1 MAASAAQI
9 RAFVAEFGVTAPEP
23 GALKATLRTLFT
35 SRIAG
40 DGIVI
45 VGSAAEAEVIFS
57 GSYTQLGKSFSLDT
71 AAKLPSGRVLA
82 LAFDQGEGEE
92 ALLPSLGRV
101 SGKLKAETVRAYP
114 PAEAAPLSAKQA
126 DPAEHPLVP
135 TKHDWLSQRIVGEF
149 RALAPGKTIA
159 GGREFFAV
167 GDHAIRLYRQDAQLT
182 LLAEATTD
190 VGEKVLAV
198 DTVGPDRDGKLRA
211 YVSIFKGGAASSRV
225 YCFENGTLKVIAKDL
240 PYLFRAIALY
250 GGESRI
256 YAQEIGREQDFYGV
270 VYQVADTGAGIEL
283 KNPLELPRT
292 ADLFNF
298 NLLRDSAGNTLFVVL
313 GESDDLIL
321 YSDARKELWRSS
333 EKFGGSET
341 FFQRHDRYNEI
352 YMGAPL
358 TRFLEQRITVTQQGE
373 IIVPQNVGSF
383 AIGNLRSYAKSSMVS
398 LAWNGSSLEERGR
411 TKLSNTYLADYFF
424 EPQSGNLVLLEV
436 TQKEGIISSGASVI
450 RVIQHDNWAAPA
462 GN

>member
-23 GALKATLRTLFT
+23 GALKATLQTLFT

-57 GSYTQLGKSFSLDT
+57 GSYTRIGKSFSLDT
-71 AAKLPSGRVLA
+71 RAKLPSGRVLA

-92 ALLPSLGRV
+92 ALLPALGRV

-114 PAEAAPLSAKQA
+114 PADTAPLSAKQP
-126 DPAEHPLVP
+126 DPGDHPP
-135 TKHDWLSQRIVGEF
+135 APINKDWLSQRIAGEF
-149 RALAPGKTIA
+149 SALAPGKTLA
-159 GGREFFAV
+159 QGREFFVV
-167 GDHAIRLYRQDAQLT
+167 GDHAIRLYRQDAELT

-198 DTVGPDRDGKLRA
+198 DSLGPDKDGRLQA
-211 YVSIFKGGAASSRV
+211 YVSIFKGGAPSSRV
-225 YCFENGTLKVIAKDL
+225 YSFEKGALRITAKNL

-250 GGESRI
+250 GGEKRI
-256 YAQEIGREQDFYGV
+256 YAQEMGRDQDFYGV
-270 VYQVADTGAGIEL
+270 VYQVAGTGAAVEL
-283 KNPLELPRT
+283 KNPIELPRT
-292 ADLFNF
+292 ANLFNF
-298 NLLRDSAGNTLFVVL
+298 NLMRDSAGKSLFVVL
-313 GESDDLIL
+313 DESDELIL
-321 YSDARKELWRSS
+321 YSDARKEIWRSS

-358 TRFLEQRITVTQQGE
+358 TRFLEQRITVTQKGE
-373 IIVPQNVGSF
+373 IIVPQNVGSSF
-383 AIGNLRSYAKSSMVS
+383 AVGNLRSYSKYSIVS
-398 LAWNGSSLEERGR
+398 LAWNGSSLEERWR
-411 TKLSNTYLADYFF
+411 TKPSNTYLADYFF
-424 EPQSGNLVLLEV
+424 EPQSGDLVLLEV
-436 TQKEGIISSGASVI
+436 AQKEGILSSGASAI
-450 RVIQHDNWAAPA
+450 RVVRHDD
-462 GN
+462 